1 MNKKSAMWRGA
12 AVVALTA
19 SALTLAACGKK
30 QDAPQAGKPQVS
42 VVTLST
48 KAVSLTTELPGRTS
62 PFRVAEVRPQV
73 NGIVQKRL
81 YTEGGDVKAGQQLY
95 QIDPALYQATL
106 DSQKAALARAQ
117 AQQKTAA
124 LLVERY
130 KPLVATRAVSQQ
142 TYDNAVAS
150 RDQAAAD
157 VLSAK
162 AALDTARI
170 NLVYTKVLSPID
182 GIIGRSSVTEGALVT
197 ANQAA
202 ALAAVQQIDPM
213 YVDVTQS
220 SVQLLRL
227 QEALASGQLTRAD
240 GEQSA
245 VVTLTLED
253 GTQYKQQG
261 KLQFSEV
268 TVDPGTGS
276 VTLRAV
282 FPNPDR
288 RLLPGM
294 FVRARLVDGVASQGL
309 LVPQRGVTRN
319 QRGEPTAMVVNAENK
334 VELRTLKT
342 DRAVGD
348 QWLVSSGLAAGDKVI
363 VEGLQMVRP
372 GVEVVATEAGAAA
385 DGAAAASGRRRE
397 EAVSQGATH
406 GKVFIDRPV
415 FAWVIAIVLMMA
427 GALSILKLPV
437 SQYPNIAPPAIGIA
451 VTYPGAR
458 RRRCRTPWCR

>member
-1 MNKKSAMWRGA
+1 M
-12 AVVALTA
+12 
-19 SALTLAACGKK
+19 
-30 QDAPQAGKPQVS
+30 
-42 VVTLST
+42 
-48 KAVSLTTELPGRTS
+48 
-62 PFRVAEVRPQV
+62 
-73 NGIVQKRL
+73 
-81 YTEGGDVKAGQQLY
+81 
-95 QIDPALYQATL
+95 
-106 DSQKAALARAQ
+106 
-117 AQQKTAA
+117 
-124 LLVERY
+124 
-130 KPLVATRAVSQQ
+130 
-142 TYDNAVAS
+142 
-150 RDQAAAD
+150 
-157 VLSAK
+157 
-162 AALDTARI
+162 
-170 NLVYTKVLSPID
+170 
-182 GIIGRSSVTEGALVT
+182 TEGALVT

-372 GVEVVATEAGAAA
+372 ASRSWPPRPAPSRSRQRPPTRRSSKSGSHAWQSFYRQAGIRLGDRDRA
-385 DGAAAASGRRRE
+385 DDGRRAFHPEAASL
-397 EAVSQGATH
+397 AVPQHRA
-406 GKVFIDRPV
+406 
-415 FAWVIAIVLMMA
+415 A
-427 GALSILKLPV
+427 
-437 SQYPNIAPPAIGIA
+437 AIGIA
-451 VTYPGAR
+451 VTYPGASAQTVQDTVVQVIEQQMNGLDGLEYISSESNSDGSMSITLTFRQGTNPDTAQVQVQNKLSLGSRCCR
-458 RRRCRTPWCR
+458 RKCSSRASASPRPPRTS

>member
-1 MNKKSAMWRGA
+1 M
-12 AVVALTA
+12 
-19 SALTLAACGKK
+19 
-30 QDAPQAGKPQVS
+30 
-42 VVTLST
+42 
-48 KAVSLTTELPGRTS
+48 
-62 PFRVAEVRPQV
+62 
-73 NGIVQKRL
+73 
-81 YTEGGDVKAGQQLY
+81 
-95 QIDPALYQATL
+95 
-106 DSQKAALARAQ
+106 
-117 AQQKTAA
+117 
-124 LLVERY
+124 
-130 KPLVATRAVSQQ
+130 
-142 TYDNAVAS
+142 
-150 RDQAAAD
+150 
-157 VLSAK
+157 
-162 AALDTARI
+162 
-170 NLVYTKVLSPID
+170 LSPID

-372 GVEVVATEAGAAA
+372 GVEVVATEAGAKPQTAQQPPA
-385 DGAAAASGRRRE
+385 PPTRR
-397 EAVSQGATH
+397 SSKSGATH
-406 GKVFIDRPV
+406 GKVFYRQAGIRLGDRDRADDGRRAFHPEAAGLAV
-415 FAWVIAIVLMMA
+415 PQHRAAGHRHRGDLSRCLGADGAGHRGAGDRAADERPGRAGVHLVGKQPDGSMSITLTFRQGTNPDTAQVQVQNKLSLAQPLLPQEVQQQGIRVTKATKNFLIVA
-427 GALSILKLPV
+427 GFV
-437 SQYPNIAPPAIGIA
+437 STDGTMTKDDLADYVASYVQIRSA
-451 VTYPGAR
+451 AR
-458 RRRCRTPWCR
+458 RASVTSSCSARSTRCASG